1 VLSIA
6 NHRLLSSDSGLS
18 DQQAIRQLPA
28 YSVEKV
34 GLILWRMRFYHSG
47 IEVLA
52 ELIVRF

>member
-1 VLSIA
+1 M
-6 NHRLLSSDSGLS
+6 
-18 DQQAIRQLPA
+18 A